1 MDSQIT
7 KIFLEKFKREPS
19 VFIAPARINLIGE
32 HTDYN
37 EGFVM
42 PAAVD
47 RHITFAI
54 ALNGTDT
61 FNFYSLDYDET
72 ASFDLASAQPGS
84 GWINYLMGVIHG
96 MNRGGFTVSGVD
108 CVFGSTIP
116 VGAGLSSSA
125 ALCCGFAYGICRMQG
140 LEVSRL
146 EIAKV
151 AQYSEHQF
159 AGVRCG
165 IMDQYA
171 SLFGEKNSALLL
183 DCKTLT
189 HEVLPVSLGDYCI
202 MLIDTKV
209 KHSLASTAYNDRRAS
224 CEAGVQMLQKY
235 YPQVYSLRDA
245 TRTML
250 DRHQDEMGEEVY
262 VKCTFVVDEIART
275 HEAAYLLRTGDIK
288 SFGELL
294 NKTHWGLS
302 RAYDVSCEELDF
314 LVTLAEDHKDAVI
327 GARMMGGGFGGCT
340 INLVRKSKVDF
351 VKGYVHDKYFATFK
365 KEPDFYLVTLADG
378 VHQE

>member
-1 MDSQIT
+1 MFSQ
-7 KIFLEKFKREPS
+7 KFGGTPAM
-19 VFIAPARINLIGE
+19 FIAPGRINLIGE

-47 RHITFAI
+47 HHITFAV
-54 ALNGTDT
+54 ALNNTGT
-61 FNFYSLDYDET
+61 FNFYAVDYKQE
-72 ASFDLASAQPGS
+72 ASFDLNSLQPGD
-84 GWINYLMGVIHG
+84 GWVNYLMGVVHG
-96 MNRGGFTVSGVD
+96 IKQKGFAPKGIN

-125 ALCCGFAYGICRMQG
+125 ALCCGLGYAISKLQG
-140 LEVSRL
+140 FDVSKL
-146 EIAKV
+146 EIAKI
-151 AQYSEHQF
+151 AQLSEHNF

-171 SLFGEKNSALLL
+171 SVFGHQDSALLL

-189 HEVLPVSLGDYCI
+189 HEILPVSLGDYRI

-224 CEAGVQMLQKY
+224 CEAGVSILQKY
-235 YPQVYSLRDA
+235 FPKVHSLRDVS
-245 TRTML
+245 RTML
-250 DRHQDEMGEEVY
+250 DQHQDEMGEEVY
-262 VKCTFVVDEIART
+262 IKCAFVVDEIART
-275 HEAAYLLRTGDIK
+275 MRAAALLK
-288 SFGELL
+288 SGEIEKFGALL
-294 NKTHWGLS
+294 NETHWGLS

-314 LVTLAEDHKDAVI
+314 LVSLVEEERDAVI
-327 GARMMGGGFGGCT
+327 GSRMMGGGFGGCT

-351 VKGYVHDKYFATFK
+351 IRGYVHDKYFATFN
-365 KEPDFYLVTLADG
+365 KEPDFYLVTLAEG